1 MMIRIVRRGRGALA
15 RSSYPIRAA
24 PATRMRIGCD
34 FAVALAFVFY
44 EE

>member
-1 MMIRIVRRGRGALA
+1 MMIRIVRRGHGVA

-24 PATRMRIGCD
+24 PATRIGCD
-34 FAVALAFVFY
+34 FAVALTFVFY

>member
-15 RSSYPIRAA
+15 RSSYPIRVA
-24 PATRMRIGCD
+24 PATRVRIGCRL
-34 FAVALAFVFY
+34 AAALAFVFY